1 MLTLL
6 TAQWYRWFEPDA
18 AGYSI
23 ERSAQ
28 LMANG
33 RNKRGFVAAG
43 FLQ

>member
-6 TAQWYRWFEPDA
+6 TAQWSIQQHPAQTNDT
-18 AGYSI
+18 I